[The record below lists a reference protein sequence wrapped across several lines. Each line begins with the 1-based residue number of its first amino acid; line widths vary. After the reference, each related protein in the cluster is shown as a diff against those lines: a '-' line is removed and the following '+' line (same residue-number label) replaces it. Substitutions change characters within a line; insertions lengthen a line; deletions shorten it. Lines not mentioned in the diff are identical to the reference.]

1 VFGTA
6 MKDEVSGAA
15 LNDAY
20 EIGNEGFDICSIQ
33 FAIHYMFE
41 NPSKLHNF
49 LRNVSENT
57 RKGGYFIGTSYD
69 GSKIFK
75 MLKDKEEG
83 MSETIVDELT
93 GERIWHVTKRYNSDE
108 FRADRSSLGYAIDVY
123 QETINKVFTEYL
135 VNYDYLT
142 NVLRNYGFEPE
153 QNAIKKSSFKDLY
166 TDYKKSIKK
175 DNRKSEM
182 NVGEQKIS
190 FLNRLFVF
198 RKVRNISDI
207 EKITENMI
215 SGYSEEEEAEEGE
228 MEEDG
233 VEKITKS
240 TQMTRKNRTSESVNT
255 TRKN

>member
-1 VFGTA
+1 
-6 MKDEVSGAA
+6 
-15 LNDAY
+15 
-20 EIGNEGFDICSIQ
+20 
-33 FAIHYMFE
+33 
-41 NPSKLHNF
+41 
-49 LRNVSENT
+49 
-57 RKGGYFIGTSYD
+57 
-69 GSKIFK
+69 
-75 MLKDKEEG
+75 
-83 MSETIVDELT
+83 MSETIVNEVT
-93 GERIWHVTKRYNSDE
+93 GARIWHVTKRYNSDE

-142 NVLRNYGFEPE
+142 NVLRNYGFEPD

-198 RKVRNISDI
+198 RKVRNIIDI

-228 MEEDG
+228 MEEEG
-233 VEKITKS
+233 EEGGEKTTKS